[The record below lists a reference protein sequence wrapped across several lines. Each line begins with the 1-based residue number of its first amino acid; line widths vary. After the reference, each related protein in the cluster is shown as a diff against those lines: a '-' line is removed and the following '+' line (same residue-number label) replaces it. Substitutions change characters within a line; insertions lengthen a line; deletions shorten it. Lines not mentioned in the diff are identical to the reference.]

1 MAVSTKT
8 KKNADDKPAEK
19 GGIQSLERASM
30 LLDLVASA
38 GPDGMPL
45 TELSERSGLHSSTAF
60 HLIRTLENVGFLTKK
75 DDSKRYLI
83 GSKIF
88 MLAAGAMNENALL
101 LEGTPVLAALSDKT
115 GEASHL
121 AVRSNSEIV
130 LVARMA
136 AKGMLQMSERTGAVR
151 PAHATAIGKILFS
164 QCNEAELEQL
174 LSDIDFRA
182 YTDNTLTSAAKL
194 RRELTDI
201 RKNNV
206 AHDRCELDP
215 DVRCI
220 AVPVYDFA
228 GRCVAAMGVSGPVWR
243 MSEDIIPQRIEELKT
258 AAATLSKA
266 LGATF

>member
-1 MAVSTKT
+1 
-8 KKNADDKPAEK
+8 
-19 GGIQSLERASM
+19 
-30 LLDLVASA
+30 
-38 GPDGMPL
+38 
-45 TELSERSGLHSSTAF
+45 
-60 HLIRTLENVGFLTKK
+60 
-75 DDSKRYLI
+75 
-83 GSKIF
+83 
-88 MLAAGAMNENALL
+88 
-101 LEGTPVLAALSDKT
+101 
-115 GEASHL
+115 
-121 AVRSNSEIV
+121 
-130 LVARMA
+130 
-136 AKGMLQMSERTGAVR
+136 VR

-164 QCNEAELEQL
+164 QCKEAELEQL

-182 YTDNTLTSAAKL
+182 YTDNTLTTAAKL

-243 MSEDIIPQRIEELKT
+243 MSEDIIPQRIEELKA